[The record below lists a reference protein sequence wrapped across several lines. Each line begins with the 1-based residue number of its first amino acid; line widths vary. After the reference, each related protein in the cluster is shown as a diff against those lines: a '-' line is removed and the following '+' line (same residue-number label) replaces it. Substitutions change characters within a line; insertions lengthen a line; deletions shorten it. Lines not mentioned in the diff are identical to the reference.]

1 MENQSYLIC
10 IPCVHVSGDMVMLK
24 NLKLHKTNQSSKS
37 TVYLE
42 HSRQLEGSR
51 IEIWGDGNRR
61 QQLIE
66 TKEVHEVHF
75 CDSTVHGF
83 TAECNHRSEMALF
96 SSGLVTRTGCKVTRC
111 RDFVVTMGNR
121 GNMILFV
128 KVVLLKRILCKNPVH
143 E

>member
-1 MENQSYLIC
+1 
-10 IPCVHVSGDMVMLK
+10 MLK

-83 TAECNHRSEMALF
+83 PAECNHRSEMALF
-96 SSGLVTRTGCKVTRC
+96 QLGIGHQDR
-111 RDFVVTMGNR
+111 M
-121 GNMILFV
+121 
-128 KVVLLKRILCKNPVH
+128 
-143 E
+143 